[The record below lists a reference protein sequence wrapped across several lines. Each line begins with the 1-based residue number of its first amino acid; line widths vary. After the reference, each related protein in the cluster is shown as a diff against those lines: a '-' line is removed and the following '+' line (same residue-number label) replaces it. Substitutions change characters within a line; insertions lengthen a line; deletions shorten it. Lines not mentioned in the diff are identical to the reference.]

1 MGMPTLIGAGVGA
14 VGSAITGQSPLKGAL
29 LGGATGGLFGG
40 QDSLLGG
47 KIANMFSSGVTPG
60 VQAATGEFMKQ
71 AVPGMGIQN
80 LNAGSNIF
88 NAATNSVDDI
98 ANSWN
103 IGQGALPATTT
114 TGAFADGINLSTAN
128 LSGGV
133 NGIPLGAMDT
143 SKIFNYTPPTAMDK
157 ITGLG
162 TMASDW
168 AQANP
173 GQALGAGLQGYQ
185 ALNQPAPPLNLP
197 VAPTAPITQRQAP
210 SFGLGQDEKL
220 LTRLSPSYGGLQ
232 VYGRGY

>member
-40 QDSLLGG
+40 SDSLLGG
-47 KIANMFSSGVTPG
+47 KIADMFSSGVTPG
-60 VQAATGEFMKQ
+60 VSLGADAAGT
-71 AVPGMGIQN
+71 AIAPGMGINN
-80 LNAGSNIF
+80 LFSSVPTTGVGTNLGAIGSKAI
-88 NAATNSVDDI
+88 
-98 ANSWN
+98 
-103 IGQGALPATTT
+103 PATTT
-114 TGAFADGINLSTAN
+114 TGAFADGINLTTAN
-128 LSGGV
+128 LAGGAT
-133 NGIPLGAMDT
+133 GIPLGAMDT

-157 ITGLG
+157 VTGAG
-162 TMASDW
+162 TMLSDW

-173 GQALGAGLQGYQ
+173 GQAIGAGLQGYQ

-197 VAPTAPITQRQAP
+197 VAPSAPITQRPAP

-232 VYGRGY
+232 VYGRY

>member
-47 KIANMFSSGVTPG
+47 KIADMFSSGVSPG
-60 VQAATGEFMKQ
+60 VALSTDAAGT
-71 AVPGMGIQN
+71 AITPGMGINN
-80 LNAGSNIF
+80 LFSQVPTTGVGSNLG
-88 NAATNSVDDI
+88 
-98 ANSWN
+98 N
-103 IGQGALPATTT
+103 IGSGALPATTT

-128 LSGGV
+128 LAGGV

-173 GQALGAGLQGYQ
+173 GQAIGAGLQGYQ
-185 ALNQPAPPLNLP
+185 ALNQPSPPLNLP
-197 VAPTAPITQRQAP
+197 VAPTAPITQRSAP

>member
-40 QDSLLGG
+40 SDSLLGG

-60 VQAATGEFMKQ
+60 VALTTDAAGT
-71 AVPGMGIQN
+71 AIAPGMGINN
-80 LNAGSNIF
+80 LFSQVPTTGIG
-88 NAATNSVDDI
+88 TNLGP
-98 ANSWN
+98 
-103 IGQGALPATTT
+103 IGGGALPATTT
-114 TGAFADGINLSTAN
+114 TGAFADGINLTAAN
-128 LSGGV
+128 LAGGAS
-133 NGIPLGAMDT
+133 GIPLGAMDT

-157 ITGLG
+157 ITGAG
-162 TMASDW
+162 TMLSDW

-173 GQALGAGLQGYQ
+173 SQALGTGLQGYQ
-185 ALNQPAPPLNLP
+185 ALNQPAPQLNLP
-197 VAPTAPITQRQAP
+197 VAPTAPITQRPAP

>member
-40 QDSLLGG
+40 SESLLGG
-47 KIANMFSSGVTPG
+47 NIAKMFSGATTPG
-60 VQAATGEFMKQ
+60 VALSADAAGT
-71 AVPGMGIQN
+71 AIAPGMGINN
-80 LNAGSNIF
+80 LFSQVPTTG
-88 NAATNSVDDI
+88 VG
-98 ANSWN
+98 ANLGP
-103 IGQGALPATTT
+103 IGGGALPATTA
-114 TGAFADGINLSTAN
+114 TGAFADGINLTTAN
-128 LSGGV
+128 LAGGAS
-133 NGIPLGAMDT
+133 GIPLGAMDA

-157 ITGLG
+157 ITGAG
-162 TMASDW
+162 TMLSDW

-173 GQALGAGLQGYQ
+173 SQALGTGLQGYQ
-185 ALNQPAPPLNLP
+185 ALNQPAPQLNLP

>member
-47 KIANMFSSGVTPG
+47 KIADMFSSGVTPG
-60 VQAATGEFMKQ
+60 VALTTDAAGT
-71 AVPGMGIQN
+71 AIAPGMGINN
-80 LNAGSNIF
+80 LFSSVPTTGVGSNLG
-88 NAATNSVDDI
+88 A
-98 ANSWN
+98 
-103 IGQGALPATTT
+103 IGSKAIPATTT
-114 TGAFADGINLSTAN
+114 TGAFADGINLTTAN
-128 LSGGV
+128 LAGGAS
-133 NGIPLGAMDT
+133 GIPLGAMDT

-157 ITGLG
+157 ITGAG
-162 TMASDW
+162 TMLSDW

-173 GQALGAGLQGYQ
+173 AQALGTGLQGYQ
-185 ALNQPAPPLNLP
+185 ALNQTAPPLNLP
-197 VAPTAPITQRQAP
+197 VAPTAPITQRSAP

>member
-40 QDSLLGG
+40 SESLLGS
-47 KIANMFSSGVTPG
+47 KVANMFSSGVTPG
-60 VQAATGEFMKQ
+60 VQLGADAAGTAFT
-71 AVPGMGIQN
+71 PGMGINN
-80 LNAGSNIF
+80 LFSPVPTTGLSTNLGAIGSAPI
-88 NAATNSVDDI
+88 
-98 ANSWN
+98 
-103 IGQGALPATTT
+103 PATTT
-114 TGAFADGINLSTAN
+114 TGAFADGINLTSAN
-128 LSGGV
+128 VAGGM
-133 NGIPLGAMDT
+133 NNIPLGAMYT

-157 ITGLG
+157 ITGAG
-162 TMASDW
+162 TMLSDW

-173 GQALGAGLQGYQ
+173 SQALSSGLQGYQ

-197 VAPTAPITQRQAP
+197 VAPSAPITQRPAP
-210 SFGLGQDEKL
+210 SLGLSQDEKL